1 MKKLLVLFIFGFV
14 FFSFQKL
21 EEALFVA
28 PESWPEAN
36 YNFAANPLSKEK
48 MLLGRALFYDPIL
61 SANNQISCASCHSQY
76 TAFTHVDHQLSHG
89 VFDSIGTR
97 NAPALMN
104 LAWHKSYMWDGA
116 IRNLDM
122 QSLAPISHPDEMG
135 SSIEAVVHRLNQ
147 SPIYAKLSF
156 DAFGDSTMTGAY
168 TLKALAQF
176 MLTLVSANSKYD
188 LVKRGDTVFTSQEK
202 RGYEL
207 FLANCNTCHLEPLF
221 STFDFANNGLEL
233 EPKLKDF
240 GKMGI
245 TKNNCDSLQFKIPS
259 LRNIEFSYPY
269 MHDGRFSSIA
279 EVLEHYTN
287 GIRDSKTLAPS
298 LESPIELSPND
309 KVDLTAFLLCLTD
322 KEFLFNKEF
331 SYPRNILLSPTKDY

>member
-1 MKKLLVLFIFGFV
+1 MKKLLVILVVCII

-21 EEALFVA
+21 EQELFSV
-28 PESWPEAN
+28 PQLWTEPN
-36 YNFAANPLSKEK
+36 YDFETNQLSKDK
-48 MLLGRALFYDPIL
+48 ILLGRALFYDPIL
-61 SANNQISCASCHSQY
+61 SSNNQISCASCHAQY

-89 VFDSIGTR
+89 VFDSIGNR

-122 QSLAPISHPDEMG
+122 QSLAPISHSDEMG
-135 SSIEAVVHRLNQ
+135 SSIEDVVNRLNQ
-147 SPIYAKLSF
+147 SPIYTKLSF
-156 DAFGDSTMTGAY
+156 DAYGDSAMTGEY
-168 TLKALAQF
+168 TLKALSQF

-188 LVKRGDTVFTSQEK
+188 QVKRGDILFTVQEE

-207 FLANCNTCHLEPLF
+207 FLLNCNTCHLEPLF

-233 EPKLKDF
+233 DANLIDF
-240 GKMGI
+240 GRMGV
-245 TKNNCDSLQFKIPS
+245 TKNDYDSLQFKIPS

-279 EVLEHYTN
+279 QVLDHYTE
-287 GIRDSKTLAPS
+287 GIIKSETLAHA
-298 LESPIELSPND
+298 LESPIELSSND
-309 KVDLTAFLLCLTD
+309 KVDLTAFLLSLTD
-322 KEFLFNKEF
+322 REFLFNKEY
-331 SYPRNILLSPTKDY
+331 SYPRNVLLPASKDK